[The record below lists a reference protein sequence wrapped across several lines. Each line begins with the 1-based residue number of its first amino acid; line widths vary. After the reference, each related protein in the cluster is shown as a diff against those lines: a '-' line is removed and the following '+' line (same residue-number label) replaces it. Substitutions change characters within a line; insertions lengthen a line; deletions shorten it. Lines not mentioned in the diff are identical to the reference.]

1 MSRYV
6 LQPDSGSFELI
17 PIDPSLKNLK
27 VHIPDGLFVDMGVF
41 NEVQEQD
48 RMKWLLGRLSRTS
61 ISRTSI
67 GQIKDGNVCLDFDY
81 DKGLVSFC
89 DRNFDNEYDAFY
101 NLLKYN
107 GIPL

>member
-1 MSRYV
+1 MSRYI
-6 LQPDSGSFELI
+6 LQPDEESFELI
-17 PIDPSLKNLK
+17 PIDPSLKILN

-67 GQIKDGNVCLDFDY
+67 GKIKDGNVCLDIDY
-81 DKGLVSFC
+81 DKGLVSCC
-89 DRNFDNEYDAFY
+89 DGNYDNDYEEYY
-101 NLLKYN
+101 NLLKHN